1 MKFLILGGKGQLG
14 TRMADDL
21 NAFGAYNYACDI
33 DDVDICN
40 YKQLKFLIND
50 FQPNTIINCAAY
62 NDVEAAEDDCEKAY
76 DVNSKAPEYL
86 AELANTISAKL
97 VHYSTDYVFDGYA
110 NAPYREADETNPI
123 NIYGKSKLLG
133 ESAVEQIAKRYLL
146 LRTSWLYSKGNR
158 NFIGK
163 FLAIA
168 KDNPTLKVATNEIS
182 IPTSARL
189 IVDITLKA
197 LEQDLEGLY
206 HLTNSGSCSRY
217 DYAEFIIKTLE
228 LKNTIVPCKKEDFSL
243 NAQRPE
249 YSVLDNRTIRR
260 NLEIDI
266 PDWQNDLEACLKKHY
281 AK

>member
-21 NAFGAYNYACDI
+21 NAFGMVNYACDI

-62 NDVEAAEDDCEKAY
+62 NNVEAAEDNWEAAY
-76 DVNSKAPEYL
+76 EVNSKAPEYL
-86 AELANTISAKL
+86 AELANDISANL

-110 NAPYREADETNPI
+110 NAPYREADEANPI
-123 NIYGKSKLLG
+123 NIYGKSKLIG
-133 ESAVEQIAKRYLL
+133 ENAVEQIAKRSLIF
-146 LRTSWLYSKGNR
+146 RTSWLYSKGEQ

-163 FLAIA
+163 FLALA
-168 KDNPTLKVATNEIS
+168 KDNPKVRVSTNEIS

-189 IVDITLKA
+189 IVDLTLKA
-197 LEQDLEGLY
+197 MEQDLEGLY
-206 HLTNSGSCSRY
+206 HLTNSGFCSRFEF
-217 DYAEFIIKTLE
+217 AEFIVKTLGLNNE
-228 LKNTIVPCKKEDFSL
+228 ILPCKKEDFGVL
-243 NAQRPE
+243 VQRPE
-249 YSVLDNRTIRR
+249 YSVLDNRTIKRC
-260 NLEIDI
+260 LQIEI
-266 PDWQNDLEACLKKHY
+266 PDWQNDLEACLQKHY

>member
-1 MKFLILGGKGQLG
+1 MRFLVLGGKGQLG
-14 TRMADDL
+14 SRITDDL

-146 LRTSWLYSKGNR
+146 LRTSWLYSKDNR

-168 KDNPTLKVATNEIS
+168 KDNPTIKVATNEIS

-197 LEQDLEGLY
+197 LERDLEGLY

-260 NLEIDI
+260 SLEIDI